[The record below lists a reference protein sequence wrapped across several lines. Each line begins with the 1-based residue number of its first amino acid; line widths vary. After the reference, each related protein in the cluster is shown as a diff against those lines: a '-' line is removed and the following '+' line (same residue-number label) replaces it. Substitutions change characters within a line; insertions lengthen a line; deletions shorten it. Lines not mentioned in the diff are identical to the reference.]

1 MLCGG
6 FLCGKSLMQN
16 LIVNEQ
22 HIKINMTLE
31 TITPIHT
38 QTHIHLM
45 VNVQQFSLSVVY
57 ILI

>member
-22 HIKINMTLE
+22 HVKINMTLE
-31 TITPIHT
+31 TITAIHT
-38 QTHIHLM
+38 QTHMHLM
-45 VNVQQFSLSVVY
+45 VNVQQSSFSVVY
-57 ILI
+57 TLI